1 MCKIVMPS
9 NGAGSHLDRCFRSLS
24 INFTLHTETFFSSH
38 LLDSSTGPLGTAHV
52 QLEKGGRIR
61 NIHGFRVN
69 YKGSNNKKA
78 KELRQLKKS
87 HEDK

>member
-1 MCKIVMPS
+1 M
-9 NGAGSHLDRCFRSLS
+9 SLHNRANEAIETYIES
-24 INFTLHTETFFSSH
+24 LCINFTLHAETFFSSH

-69 YKGSNNKKA
+69 CKGSNNKKA